1 MFATLKVIS
10 NQDALKFVVPLYIFL
25 MLLVTVVFT
34 LPQRTL
40 SYRLEHQVLQLK
52 YWFGCCEIN
61 LQNAKLEIVQV
72 KSVWRLSGIS
82 TGFYNAGLFRANNE
96 EVQVYG
102 SSLKGDV
109 VMIRQAGKNTI
120 ITPADPQGFLKLVQ
134 DSRVL

>member
-1 MFATLKVIS
+1 MFATLKVTS

-34 LPQRTL
+34 LPQRAL
-40 SYRLEHQVLQLK
+40 SYRLEDQVLQLK
-52 YWFGCCEIN
+52 YWFGRCEIN
-61 LQNAKLEIVQV
+61 LQNAKLEVVQV
-72 KSVWRLSGIS
+72 KSVWRLLGIN
-82 TGFYNAGLFRANNE
+82 TGFYNAGLFRVNNE

-120 ITPADPQGFLKLVQ
+120 ITPADTQGFLKLVE
-134 DSRVL
+134 DFRA